1 MTTGEHFRDTLE
13 AHNLLHRHQALVRV
27 LSEVPRGR
35 VHSLT
40 FLIDDGYCTRSFSM
54 STKTFDKQDYLFIR
68 TKIPTC
74 FTRHTCIFLH
84 IFAISTEDGLCDVE
98 RVVRDRLE
106 PMGRRSAAVIFG
118 NDLDGEG

>member
-40 FLIDDGYCTRSFSM
+40 FPIDDGYCTRSFSM

-74 FTRHTCIFLH
+74 FP
-84 IFAISTEDGLCDVE
+84 AIPVYFFISS
-98 RVVRDRLE
+98 
-106 PMGRRSAAVIFG
+106 PSRRRMASAMLKGSSAT
-118 NDLDGEG
+118 D